1 MTFTS
6 SSTVR
11 FLLES
16 GGAAAG
22 RRAHRLDRPGHHR
35 DRARSTASTVD
46 VEAERHDIDGLVDA
60 LTADAARRRVP
71 A

>member
-22 RRAHRLDRPGHHR
+22 GRADRLDRPGHSAPPR
-35 DRARSTASTVD
+35 ESTASTVD

-60 LTADAARRRVP
+60 LVADAPREGP